1 MDPGDDV
8 PDRMESRQRGWRY
21 PAMATETAPTTLVD
35 RVWNEAV
42 ESGEVD
48 VIDDAL
54 TDDYVGHTP
63 GAPGGIRGPDGFKQY
78 VRTLREAFPDLAVTI
93 DDRLVTEEAIVD
105 RYTMRGTHEGSF
117 KGIPPTDTEIE
128 FTGIVIHY
136 VENGKVRKD
145 VSEFDV
151 LDVMQQ
157 LDVVESPGE

>member
-1 MDPGDDV
+1 
-8 PDRMESRQRGWRY
+8 
-21 PAMATETAPTTLVD
+21 MATETAPTTLVD

>member
-1 MDPGDDV
+1 
-8 PDRMESRQRGWRY
+8 
-21 PAMATETAPTTLVD
+21 MATQNAPTTLID
-35 RVWNEAV
+35 RVWDEAI
-42 ESGEVD
+42 ESGDVD

-54 TDDYVGHTP
+54 SDDYVGHTP

-93 DDRLVTEEAIVD
+93 DDRLVTEDAIVE
-105 RYTMRGTHEGSF
+105 RYVMRGTHEGDF
-117 KGIPPTDTEIE
+117 KGIPPTGTEIE

-136 VENGKVRKD
+136 VENGEVRKD

-157 LDVVESPGE
+157 LGAVEPPGE

>member
-1 MDPGDDV
+1 
-8 PDRMESRQRGWRY
+8 
-21 PAMATETAPTTLVD
+21 MATAEPAIRRLD
-35 RVWNEAV
+35 RVWNEAIGN
-42 ESGEVD
+42 GEVD

-78 VRTLREAFPDLAVTI
+78 VRTFREGFPDLSVTI
-93 DDRLVTEEAIVD
+93 EDRLITEDAIVD
-105 RYTMRGTHEGSF
+105 RYTMRGTHEGEF
-117 KGIPPTDTEIE
+117 KGIAPTGTEIE

-136 VENGKVRKD
+136 VENGKIRKD

-157 LDVVESPGE
+157 LGVVEPPGE

>member
-1 MDPGDDV
+1 
-8 PDRMESRQRGWRY
+8 
-21 PAMATETAPTTLVD
+21 MATEQQTTALVD

-42 ESGEVD
+42 ESGDLD

-63 GAPGGIRGPDGFKQY
+63 GAPGGIRGPDGFKRY
-78 VRTLREAFPDLAVTI
+78 VRTLREAFPDLAVTV
-93 DDRLVTEEAIVD
+93 DDRLVAEDAIVD
-105 RYTMRGTHEGSF
+105 RYTMRGTHEGEF
-117 KGIPPTDTEIE
+117 EGISPTGAEIE

-151 LDVMQQ
+151 LDVMRQ
-157 LDVVESPGE
+157 LGVVESTDERSV